1 MTDTALV
8 TGGAR
13 RLGKA
18 IALHLAQQGYSIAL
32 HYHHSEQDAQALAQ
46 EIRSM
51 GGVCHCYQADLSEPL
66 AAKQLVESIGT
77 NDIQISLLINNASC
91 YYAKDLHQTTL
102 CDWEQMFALHLRTPF
117 FLTQELVKQSPNG
130 GHIINLIDAEV
141 ATNKTRYFPYL
152 LSKKGLADFTRMA
165 ALELAPLWRV
175 NGINPGYMMA
185 PIDNSITN
193 PASVISKIPLH
204 RQGKPHQ
211 VVQALAY
218 LLDNDFV
225 TGQILTVDGG
235 ATL

>member
-1 MTDTALV
+1 MTAAALI

-18 IALHLAQQGYSIAL
+18 LALHLAERGYVIAL
-32 HYHHSEQDAQALAQ
+32 HYHQSATEAEALSQ
-46 EIRSM
+46 EINEL
-51 GGVCHCYQADLSEPL
+51 GGICRCYQADLSEPT
-66 AAKQLVESIGT
+66 AGT
-77 NDIQISLLINNASC
+77 YLIERIFTDGLKISLLINNASC
-91 YYAKDLHQTTL
+91 YYAKGLRQTTST
-102 CDWEQMFALHLRTPF
+102 DWEHMFALHLRTPF
-117 FLTQELVKQSPNG
+117 FLIQALVTISTDG

-141 ATNKTRYFPYL
+141 STNKTRYFPYL
-152 LSKKGLADFTRMA
+152 LSKKGLADLTRMA

-175 NGINPGYMMA
+175 NGISPGYMLD
-185 PIDNSITN
+185 PIDDSIAN
-193 PASVISKIPLH
+193 PASVVSKIPLQ
-204 RQGKPHQ
+204 RRGNPHQ